1 MSSASTNPYFY
12 VRFLTNHLHANIM
25 LARGFAVVPG
35 LGMWVQPS
43 VSHKLMYQCSCKGER
58 GSNRSSRCQSDL
70 SGRYGPTS
78 HRIFQSACCS
88 PASASVPGRFPM
100 HALVLPHHPVHF
112 ICPLLQFPFGCFC
125 VSSPMPMGLL
135 ENRLWKA
142 MSQALRTSRKASN
155 MWGLQSPR

>member
-1 MSSASTNPYFY
+1 MQISCWPGDLLWFLAWACGCNPQCHTSSCTS
-12 VRFLTNHLHANIM
+12 V
-25 LARGFAVVPG
+25 LARV
-35 LGMWVQPS
+35 S
-43 VSHKLMYQCSCKGER
+43 VGQTGHP
-58 GSNRSSRCQSDL
+58 RCQSDL

-88 PASASVPGRFPM
+88 PASASVPGRFPV

-125 VSSPMPMGLL
+125 VSSPMPIGLL